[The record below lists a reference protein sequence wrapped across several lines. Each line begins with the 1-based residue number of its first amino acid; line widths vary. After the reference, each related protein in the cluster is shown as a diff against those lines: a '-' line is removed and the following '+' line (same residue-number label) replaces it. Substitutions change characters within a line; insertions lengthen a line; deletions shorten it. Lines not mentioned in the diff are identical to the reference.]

1 MIYIIAFVLIVL
13 IVLILIAFVYLF
25 CCCSDCDYEQ
35 IETELEKERR
45 DSLMLLQSIQKR
57 IETKVRTNDPARLPD
72 AGINPEEKEEATAEA
87 KDDFFTLNS
96 HRFD

>member
-1 MIYIIAFVLIVL
+1 MIYIIAFVL

-45 DSLMLLQSIQKR
+45 DSLMLLQSIQER
-57 IETKVRTNDPARLPD
+57 IETKVRTNGPARLPD
-72 AGINPEEKEEATAEA
+72 AGINPEEKDAAAEA